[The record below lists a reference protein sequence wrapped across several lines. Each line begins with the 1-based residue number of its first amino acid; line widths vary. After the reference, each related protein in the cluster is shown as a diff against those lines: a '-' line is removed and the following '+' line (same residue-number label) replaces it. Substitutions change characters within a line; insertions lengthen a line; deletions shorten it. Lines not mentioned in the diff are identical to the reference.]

1 MPENVASRV
10 AKIHFPNTT
19 HKKGTNNETIAM
31 TSHAI
36 KVLLK
41 IIQNKIVR
49 HMDIELSVEQAGFK
63 KGRGTRNQI
72 ANLRWIMEKLYEY
85 GNMYMYFI
93 DYKKALDCANHS
105 QLCNTLRRMGIP
117 GNITILIKN
126 LYEGHG
132 TNPLWRDRVVK
143 SK

>member
-72 ANLRWIMEKLYEY
+72 ANLRWIMEKSYEY
-85 GNMYMYFI
+85 GN
-93 DYKKALDCANHS
+93 AL
-105 QLCNTLRRMGIP
+105 
-117 GNITILIKN
+117 
-126 LYEGHG
+126 
-132 TNPLWRDRVVK
+132 
-143 SK
+143 